1 MPCAS
6 LMEVIA
12 VEPMSEN
19 NIAWTVNVSVTPSWE
34 LFHTFIFTLFQAE
47 ILFRISFEIHYEY
60 LSIKSYNHLYLD
72 FKCST
77 IQDCHGRGFCDESG
91 TCQCNVNWDWMK
103 DCSGKFL
110 LCLHNKQ
117 KV

>member
-19 NIAWTVNVSVTPSWE
+19 NIAWTVNVSVSWE

-47 ILFRISFEIHYEY
+47 ILFRISFDIHYEY

-110 LCLHNKQ
+110 LCLQNKQ